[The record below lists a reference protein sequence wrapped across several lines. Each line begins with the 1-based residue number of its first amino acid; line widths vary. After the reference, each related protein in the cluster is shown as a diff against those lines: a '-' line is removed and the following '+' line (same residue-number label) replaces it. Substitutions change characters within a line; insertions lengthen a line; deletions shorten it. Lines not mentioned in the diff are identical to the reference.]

1 MWKNFKIFEIHKKK
15 NKLLKMNKF
24 ILKRLQMFYIFWTDV
39 LKWQYIKCWAKRLC
53 TYFYE
58 DSSLKLKKNISTM
71 RLTQKNTMLI
81 KNRIYFLLHQH
92 VQIFWYGGMLTNIAK
107 QEYANV
113 HHWEVD
119 LLSLFDET
127 RRSLRLVRTK
137 PGITYRLCKVNKDIY
152 SNYPR
157 MQPILFSIMLLN
169 KSEKSLV
176 IILKPLT
183 TKE

>member
-1 MWKNFKIFEIHKKK
+1 MENKELCPNCKNKHMWKNFKIFEIPKKK

-92 VQIFWYGGMLTNIAK
+92 VQIFWYGGMLTNKYCKAGVRK
-107 QEYANV
+107 R
-113 HHWEVD
+113 
-119 LLSLFDET
+119 T
-127 RRSLRLVRTK
+127 SLRSWFVK
-137 PGITYRLCKVNKDIY
+137 PVWWN
-152 SNYPR
+152 
-157 MQPILFSIMLLN
+157 
-169 KSEKSLV
+169 EKIFKTS
-176 IILKPLT
+176 
-183 TKE
+183 